1 MPQSKMG
8 KRHEEKGVSGR
19 NKLPKNVKKKKKR
32 FHVPKKSKFT
42 LKQH

>member
-19 NKLPKNVKKKKKR
+19 NKLPKNVKKIDLMSLR
-32 FHVPKKSKFT
+32 NQN
-42 LKQH
+42 LL